1 MRFLASSLA
10 DSVLADAI
18 LFLPRP
24 LIPPTDQGNK
34 GSSKNIRQLKFSN
47 RKTIY

>member
-1 MRFLASSLA
+1 MSSLA

-18 LFLPRP
+18 LFLPAHHYNE
-24 LIPPTDQGNK
+24 GK
-34 GSSKNIRQLKFSN
+34 GILKSTETSN